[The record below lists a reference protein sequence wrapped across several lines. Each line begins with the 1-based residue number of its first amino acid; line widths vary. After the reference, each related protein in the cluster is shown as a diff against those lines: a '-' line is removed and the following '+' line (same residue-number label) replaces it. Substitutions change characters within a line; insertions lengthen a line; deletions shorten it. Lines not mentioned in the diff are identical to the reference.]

1 MVSQDATFEKINK
14 TYMKK
19 LFILLFVGLFLI
31 GSCSKDPVSS
41 QPNPIN
47 ALDTITSFSG
57 ILIPTENKLVVN
69 FEHYFKSNPIVYAT
83 QNYITDN
90 QDTIQVNNLSY
101 RVSNMQLY
109 NSLAQKWVDIGTY
122 KLNSGDDAFK
132 YGFTISKVPAGL
144 YSKIRFNLGVDSARN
159 RSGEQTGD
167 LDPSLG
173 MYWNWTNGYIHYRL
187 EGRILPSL
195 KTFSLD
201 IGGSTNVVNK
211 EVDLTNYKIKSLTS
225 GISVNYKIDVNSF
238 LSSPN
243 LYNLQT
249 DPKDIHSETVPAI
262 KTKLLP
268 NMLNMIS
275 LTSVSAN

>member
-1 MVSQDATFEKINK
+1 MVSQDATFDKINK

-19 LFILLFVGLFLI
+19 IFLLLFGGLLLVS
-31 GSCSKDPVSS
+31 SCSKDSDNSPD
-41 QPNPIN
+41 PNPIN
-47 ALDTITSFSG
+47 ILDTITNFSG
-57 ILIPTENKLVVN
+57 LLIPTENKLVVN
-69 FEHYFKSNPIVYAT
+69 FEHYFKNNPIVYAT

-90 QDTIQVNNLSY
+90 QDTIQINGLSY

-109 NSLAQKWVDIGTY
+109 NSLTQKWVDIGTY
-122 KLNSGDDAFK
+122 KLNSGLDAFK

-144 YSKIRFNLGVDSARN
+144 YHKIRFNLGVDSARN

-173 MYWNWTNGYIHYRL
+173 MYWNWTNGYIHFRL
-187 EGRILPSL
+187 EGRMPSL
-195 KTFSLD
+195 QTFSLD

-211 EVDLTNYKIKSLTS
+211 EIDLTTYKVKSLTN
-225 GISVNYKIDVNSF
+225 GITVNYKIDINSF

-243 LYNLQT
+243 LYDLKN

-268 NMLNMIS
+268 NMFNMIS
-275 LTSVSAN
+275 LTNLSAN